1 MIDFAANTAK
11 KLAIVAAILS
21 LLTGVRMGIDRA
33 LTELAVAPP
42 AVLSDYV
49 SLFLP
54 SNFGTFLDMWLLF
67 FAVAGAV
74 RLARFISRLNS

>member
-1 MIDFAANTAK
+1 MIDFAANIAK
-11 KLAIVAAILS
+11 KLVIVAAILS
-21 LLTGVRMGIDRA
+21 LLTGVRIGIDRA
-33 LTELAVAPP
+33 LTELEVAPP

-49 SLFLP
+49 AMILP

-67 FAVAGAV
+67 FAVAGAF